1 MNKVT
6 VLLRDIQ
13 LSQLNPECLKLVAKF
28 VRHLKAHKGVSLRM
42 QDADI
47 LLQISTQSHRTKNP
61 ELKALYAEL
70 KQEIQKSLHQSMLQR

>member
-6 VLLRDIQ
+6 ILLRDIQ

-28 VRHLKAHKGVSLRM
+28 VRQLKAHKGLSLRM

-47 LLQISTQSHRTKNP
+47 LLQISTQSHRTKNA
-61 ELKALYAEL
+61 ELKALYVEL
-70 KQEIQKSLHQSMLQR
+70 KQEIQKSLHHSMLQR